1 MKKLF
6 LAALVLLCAGC
17 TVNAE
22 NSAVT
27 YTATVIENSEEGAV
41 LELDE
46 TEETEETMDEDSSED
61 DEFDCHDGKLCIGS
75 DQEVLLFNDE
85 RMIDFKDL
93 EKDQKVSVTFSRR
106 KAVIH
111 VIDSEADFSEHDMKG
126 TGK

>member
-27 YTATVIENSEEGAV
+27 YTATVIENSDEGAV

-46 TEETEETMDEDSSED
+46 TEETDEAGDEDSSIET
-61 DEFDCHDGKLCIGS
+61 EFECHDGKLS
-75 DQEVLLFNDE
+75 VKDDQEVLLFNDE

-93 EKDQKVSVTFSRR
+93 EKDQKVSVTLGRR

-111 VIDSEADFSEHDMKG
+111 VIDEESDFNEQGMKDNR
-126 TGK
+126 K